1 MASDDQG
8 ASSNP
13 EDVSPITQRFDRAWV
28 GFLFG
33 IASFFF
39 SCLFQYFSIIRGFWF
54 GKTMVVVLVAAAGV
68 AILTGRRRFGL
79 GLLVSVGFAALLA
92 IGTCWLVLA
101 NLNKL
106 G

>member
-1 MASDDQG
+1 MASDDHEV
-8 ASSNP
+8 SSNTKA
-13 EDVSPITQRFDRAWV
+13 DSCNTHRFDRAWI

-39 SCLFQYFSIIRGFWF
+39 SCLFQGFSSIRGLWF
-54 GKTMVVVLVAAAGV
+54 VKTIVVVLVVAACM

-79 GLLVSVGFAALLA
+79 GLLVSVGFAGLLA
-92 IGTCWLVLA
+92 IGACLLVLE
-101 NLNKL
+101 NLNEL